1 MPLLVVV
8 YEIDAILY
16 DDYVS
21 NLETFLSK
29 LARPVY
35 LGASQGGAVPKVSAK

>member
-8 YEIDAILY
+8 YEIDVILY
-16 DDYVS
+16 DDFVS
-21 NLETFLSK
+21 NLETFLS

-35 LGASQGGAVPKVSAK
+35 WGASQGGAVPKVSAK